1 VFESLGYVIATSIYL
16 LVLMAYFNRGKWV
29 ANVLTSVLFS
39 IGSYVMF
46 VKLLGVSLAPGI
58 LPF

>member
-1 VFESLGYVIATSIYL
+1 
-16 LVLMAYFNRGKWV
+16 MAYFNRGKWV